1 MPEPIK
7 STDYR
12 LEETKRI
19 ARVLEIVQ
27 MIAVAPHRFS
37 RRELAERFEI
47 SERMIQKDLEVVR
60 HGLRLS
66 LMHDG
71 RRYYFEHLP
80 HLPTTA
86 YSFAEALAL
95 LTAAR
100 AAQAFPGVNSA
111 ELAAAIARL
120 ESVFPEELRPYVQ
133 QGTEKLPTRAAAS
146 HRQDMLAVLHRALI
160 EKRQIRM
167 EYATGSRAGKLSERV
182 VEPYHILPYG
192 RSWQL
197 IAFDHQRHDILQF
210 KVDRVQSCEL
220 LNTRY
225 SIPDDFDINDYL
237 GDAWGL
243 MRGAANEAETVA
255 LLFEPEAGRWVAEE
269 QWHPSQQSET
279 LSDGQVRLTFQVGVT
294 PEMVNWLMYYGSR
307 VQVLEPVWLRQQV
320 MEEHLRAAN
329 IEHLIGDP
337 TPSGGATIC

>member
-1 MPEPIK
+1 MPDSIRN
-7 STDYR
+7 TDYR

-27 MIAVAPHRFS
+27 MIAVAPHCYS
-37 RRELAERFEI
+37 RRQLAERFEI
-47 SERMIQKDLEVVR
+47 SERMIQKDLDVVR
-60 HGLRLS
+60 HGLKLPLLHDSKHYFFERLP
-66 LMHDG
+66 
-71 RRYYFEHLP
+71 R
-80 HLPTTA
+80 LPTTA

-100 AAQAFPGVNSA
+100 AAQAVPGVNSA

-120 ESVFPEELRPYVQ
+120 EAVFPEELRPYVQ
-133 QGTEKLPTRAAAS
+133 QGTEKLPTRAAAN

-160 EKRQIRM
+160 ERRQVRIA
-167 EYATGSRAGKLSERV
+167 YATGSRDGKLSERI

-197 IAFDHQRHDILQF
+197 IAFDHRREATLQF

-220 LNTRY
+220 LNSHYTVA
-225 SIPDDFDINDYL
+225 DNFDIDDYL

-243 MRGAANEAETVA
+243 MRGAAHEVETVE

-269 QWHPSQQSET
+269 QWHNSQSSET
-279 LSDGQVRLTFQVGVT
+279 LADGRVKLTFRVGVT
-294 PEMVNWLMYYGSR
+294 PEMVNWLLYYGSR
-307 VQVLEPVWLRQQV
+307 VQVLGPVWLREQV
-320 MEEHLRAAN
+320 MAEHRLAVKDR
-329 IEHLIGDP
+329 
-337 TPSGGATIC
+337 S